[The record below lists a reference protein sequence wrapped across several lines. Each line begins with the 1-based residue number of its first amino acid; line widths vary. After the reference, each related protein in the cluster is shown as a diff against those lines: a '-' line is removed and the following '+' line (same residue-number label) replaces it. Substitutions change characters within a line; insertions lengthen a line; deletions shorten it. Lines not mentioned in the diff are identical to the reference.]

1 MKIPRTLKAFAAD
14 ESGASAI
21 EYGIIAAMIAGAIVL
36 GLEAVGGVLVNVF
49 VNVGNA
55 IL

>member
-1 MKIPRTLKAFAAD
+1 MKIAEKLRAFAAD

-36 GLEAVGGVLVNVF
+36 GLEAVGGTLMNIF
-49 VNVGNA
+49 DNVGNA